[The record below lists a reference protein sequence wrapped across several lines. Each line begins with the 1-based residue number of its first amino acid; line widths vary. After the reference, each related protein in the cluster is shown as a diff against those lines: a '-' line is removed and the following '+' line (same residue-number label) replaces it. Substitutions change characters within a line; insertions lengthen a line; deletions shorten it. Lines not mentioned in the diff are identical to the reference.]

1 MSYQSSDN
9 KKKGETQ
16 VKISNFK
23 KKLNKEKAE
32 TKANSSETIK
42 DRLSLNAKFL
52 FKDLEK
58 KPHQFPDNSLFEKI
72 KNNLDKLDY
81 KEDELIKDMNDLLE
95 NTPFIEKF
103 NNHVFIKES
112 EFDIFDKLEP
122 SKIYFN
128 LNLLNFINIINAI
141 NYFTLKDADKFP
153 KILHKLGINFSYVE
167 MDKMEDVV
175 AVILTPKT
183 SALYNYIS
191 THGGIGIENKEY
203 RDMVTQFC
211 IDSEKCSVD
220 FGYCYEDF
228 SVSYLSEI
236 IGKDSFKIIPNVMYY
251 IRDTLGE
258 RLKELKLVDIPKKY
272 RIYKSPE
279 ISLYSGFNETDFFI
293 SMLKTVE
300 IPMNLNFRSLK
311 NIDVKITNCNIK
323 LEKDNIYIFELKV
336 SIDNLLEKI
345 SEVEEHQA
353 VFKEALNNVKINN
366 NCPFSKNFTS
376 ILMCDNNP
384 IVSQKKAQK
393 KDSLLRNKNLIYS
406 GFQLGITY
414 LNHINTNIRDMHCE
428 IDSLKGQITE
438 QNETIKEV
446 KLGNSAKYNKIIE
459 LIDDNIKKSEQINGQ
474 NDNIINQ
481 KLEILKLEIK
491 NSAQDKE
498 IEELKLEKTAQDN
511 KINEQDNKIEEL
523 KRENTAQDKKI
534 EELKRENT
542 AQDKKIK
549 VQDKKID
556 ELKSENIVQ
565 NDKIKEQ
572 DKKMKERDE
581 KIKEQDKK
589 IKEQDKKIDALIKE
603 NNGLRE
609 EINNLSND
617 LKFIKQNININSEAN
632 TEINNNELYKL
643 CLKLIENM
651 FGDESVSIKSLLK
664 EGKISLLNKDLFKTV
679 FKSFESMLKEVLKF
693 NDLFLYSMVKSLL
706 NEKENTDNAL
716 EVRKLLKNK
725 IKKNDACS
733 PYYKALNN
741 LLFGIDDENTCEIF
755 KILEQSKI
763 NYIKKLV
770 GFIEIFDVCQNIK
783 DIELKLQG
791 AIMYIILNFCD
802 NEKWNSLVKQVYDND
817 DNNRIFMIT
826 IISSLNPNND
836 D

>member
-9 KKKGETQ
+9 KNKGNTQ
-16 VKISNFK
+16 VKIPNFK
-23 KKLNKEKAE
+23 KELNKEKAE
-32 TKANSSETIK
+32 TKASSSETIK
-42 DRLSLNAKFL
+42 DRLDLNAKFL

-103 NNHVFIKES
+103 NDHVFIKKC
-112 EFDIFDKLEP
+112 EFEIFDKLEP

-153 KILHKLGINFSYVE
+153 KILHKLGINFSYVK

-175 AVILTPKT
+175 AVILLTPKT

-191 THGGIGIENKEY
+191 TYGGVGIENKEY

-258 RLKELKLVDIPKKY
+258 RLKKLKLVDIPKKY

-336 SIDNLLEKI
+336 SIDNLLKKI

-384 IVSQKKAQK
+384 IVAQEKAQK

-414 LNHINTNIRDMHCE
+414 LNRINTNIRDMHCE

-498 IEELKLEKTAQDN
+498 IEELKSEKTAQDN

-549 VQDKKID
+549 VQDKKIE
-556 ELKSENIVQ
+556 ELKSENITLK
-565 NDKIKEQ
+565 D
-572 DKKMKERDE
+572 
-581 KIKEQDKK
+581 K

-664 EGKISLLNKDLFKTV
+664 EGKISLLNKDLFKSV

-706 NEKENTDNAL
+706 SEKENVDNAL